1 MTTKPHEKD
10 VKHPEKHA
18 KEPEKHPPQESTTRR
33 VEFHN
38 ATSGDETTVGHGTK
52 SYPVPR
58 DGIVD
63 LPHDVAEHVIRQG
76 GAKPLDK
83 PSPEP
88 EGSVKVKH
96 VSDSEALLS
105 YGQDSYKADK
115 NGVMTVPLGI
125 VAEAEAHG
133 FLLV

>member
-10 VKHPEKHA
+10 VKHPEKH
-18 KEPEKHPPQESTTRR
+18 EKHPPQESTTRR
-33 VEFHN
+33 VEFPD
-38 ATSGDETTVGHGTK
+38 AASGDETTVGHGTK
-52 SYPVPR
+52 SYVVPR
-58 DGIVD
+58 DGVVE
-63 LPHDVAEHVIRQG
+63 LPHEVADHVIRQG

-105 YGQDSYKADK
+105 YGQDSYKSDK

-133 FLLV
+133 FLPV